1 VITVAGKSVLTTM
14 EELVDPSRAAL
25 LIVDMQR
32 DFCLPGGAFDNYGID
47 LSMYPPMV
55 GRLRLLLDGAR
66 ATGVRVIH
74 IQMTV
79 LPERVSESGPQI
91 RFNMRLH
98 QGRHQA
104 AEPLLYTVKGTPGH
118 DFVAELAPQPGEAIV
133 QKYRSSAFWGTNLD
147 QLLRSNG
154 VESVIVTGCTT
165 EGCVESTA
173 RDAQF
178 SDRYVVI
185 PEDAVASDDRSQHEA
200 SLHLMR
206 HRFDMTTSDEI
217 LGIWK
222 DLATKE

>member
-1 VITVAGKSVLTTM
+1 MITVAGKNVLTTM

-25 LIVDMQR
+25 LVVDMQR
-32 DFCLPGGAFDNYGID
+32 DFCLPGGSFDNYGID
-47 LSMYPPMV
+47 LAMYPPMIP
-55 GRLRLLLDGAR
+55 RLASLLDGAR
-66 ATGVRVIH
+66 TAGVRVIH

-79 LPERVSESGPQI
+79 LPGRASESAPQI

-98 QGRHQA
+98 QGRHQD
-104 AEPLLYTVKGTPGH
+104 AEPLLYAVKGTPGH
-118 DFVAELAPQPGEAIV
+118 DFVPQLAPLPGEIVV

-147 QLLRSNG
+147 QVLRSNG
-154 VESVIVTGCTT
+154 IESVIVAGCTT

-185 PEDAVASDDRSQHEA
+185 PEDGVASDDRSQHEA

-206 HRFDMTTSDEI
+206 HRFDMTTCDEI

-222 DLATKE
+222 VLATKE